1 MEIRT
6 QIPKY
11 KIEYRV
17 VGFFGFFEKNQ
28 KPVVFKKNWFLCVF
42 FYVLFLVFI
51 AFCLV
56 FINIILSI
64 ELIEAIRLF

>member
-1 MEIRT
+1 MRGGA
-6 QIPKY
+6 PF
-11 KIEYRV
+11 RV

-28 KPVVFKKNWFLCVF
+28 KPVVFLKKPKKTGFLCGF
-42 FYVLFLVFI
+42 FGFYVFFLVFI

-64 ELIEAIRLF
+64 VLIEAIRLF